1 MPESEEHSSLVVL
14 LHSYIADNF
23 CDGETT
29 RVFTDSMSSESP
41 TRPPSIGGYVPDAYV
56 ALNEM
61 GRVVIGEAKS
71 LTDLENSHTE
81 AQVTEFLRRCGMAE
95 GSAFI
100 LAVPWPV
107 ERLAR
112 ALLRSLQ
119 DRAGMSHVKAVVL
132 SEVALLDTAAKPR
145 RLTHCRS

>member
-1 MPESEEHSSLVVL
+1 MVVM
-14 LHSYIADNF
+14 LHSYIADRF
-23 CDGETT
+23 CNGETN
-29 RVFTDSMSSESP
+29 RVFTDSISSESR
-41 TRPPSIGGYVPDAYV
+41 TKRPPSIAGYVPDAYV
-56 ALNEM
+56 ALNEL

-71 LTDLENSHTE
+71 LADLENSHTE

-112 ALLRSLQ
+112 ALLTSFQART
-119 DRAGMSHVKAVVL
+119 GMSHVKTVVL
-132 SEVALLDTAAKPR
+132 SEVDRLDTPNTPR